1 MPIDNRQSALL
12 LFLQWRGTTYREM
25 LLNSNNVKRYEKTLL
40 SFSEMTLSFS

>member
-12 LFLQWRGTTYREM
+12 LFLQRRGTTYREM